1 MVRTATNSKT
11 GGGDPVSVRLFSSIL
26 FAWPYRQY
34 RSCNEMPKAYV
45 IAHVTFTN
53 REKFMADYGSKVEAT
68 VNAFGGQFLVRGG
81 EVSYQEGEALGDIN
95 VVIEFPDRA
104 AAISWEESEQYQ
116 AILPGR
122 TDNSAGNVAIVDGV

>member
-1 MVRTATNSKT
+1 
-11 GGGDPVSVRLFSSIL
+11 
-26 FAWPYRQY
+26 
-34 RSCNEMPKAYV
+34 MPKAYA

-68 VNAFGGQFLVRGG
+68 VNAFGGRFLVRGG

-95 VVIEFPDRA
+95 VVIEFPDRV

>member
-1 MVRTATNSKT
+1 
-11 GGGDPVSVRLFSSIL
+11 
-26 FAWPYRQY
+26 
-34 RSCNEMPKAYV
+34 MPKAYA

-68 VNAFGGQFLVRGG
+68 INAFGGRFLVRGG

-122 TDNSAGNVAIVDGV
+122 TDNSVGNVAIVDGV

>member
-1 MVRTATNSKT
+1 
-11 GGGDPVSVRLFSSIL
+11 
-26 FAWPYRQY
+26 
-34 RSCNEMPKAYV
+34 MPKAYA

-68 VNAFGGQFLVRGG
+68 VNAFGGRFLVRGG

-122 TDNSAGNVAIVDGV
+122 TDNSAGNVAIVDGI

>member
-1 MVRTATNSKT
+1 
-11 GGGDPVSVRLFSSIL
+11 
-26 FAWPYRQY
+26 
-34 RSCNEMPKAYV
+34 MPKAYV

-53 REKFMADYGSKVEAT
+53 RDKFMADYGSKVEAT

>member
-1 MVRTATNSKT
+1 
-11 GGGDPVSVRLFSSIL
+11 
-26 FAWPYRQY
+26 
-34 RSCNEMPKAYV
+34 MPKAYA
-45 IAHVTFTN
+45 IARVTFTN

-68 VNAFGGQFLVRGG
+68 INAFGGKFLVRGG

-116 AILPGR
+116 TILPGR
-122 TDNSAGNVAIVDGV
+122 TDNSAGNVVIVDGV